1 MFEKYYRINQ
11 AGGLSIFIGPGDS
24 YVFNACL
31 LKLEGK
37 LLTIESKITDIY
49 GLTAVEKHFSSKS
62 AIAVNFNGKGIL
74 HKQVERMDNI
84 DRNNFSKV
92 LPNGNINDFYIQN
105 LVSNDYSFV
114 SLIRKNEADKWI
126 AEINKLGF
134 DVMMVSLGPFPV
146 KNVISQVN
154 IYGDEIVFNGHII
167 HRDENAEWINYNF
180 DTTALAGYP
189 LKIESEPINEKLLI
203 PYAAAFQL
211 ILSSKINAITADVEL
226 LANNLKSKIENNR
239 LKVNSF
245 AILCCFLL
253 FLLVNFGVLT
263 HLNSLNTQLASQLTS
278 SSQNEDEIDQLNNKV
293 KSGQKLLDDLGWDG
307 GINKTALLDQ
317 AAALLPQQITLH
329 EISINPVDQAA
340 NRVRKTITFSK
351 RIMRITGESQNILP
365 VNEWIA
371 RLKTKKWLRNIQLES
386 YKYQQEKNTG
396 EFIIL
401 INY

>member
-11 AGGLSIFIGPGDS
+11 AVGLNIIIGAGDS
-24 YVFNACL
+24 CVLDACM
-31 LKLEGK
+31 LKLEGR
-37 LLTIESKITDIY
+37 LLAIESKVTDMS
-49 GLTAVEKHFSSKS
+49 GLDAIQTHFPAKS
-62 AIAVNFNGKGIL
+62 ALALSFHGKGIL
-74 HKQVERMDNI
+74 HKKVEKMENI

-105 LVSNDYSFV
+105 FVSNDYSFV
-114 SLIRKNEADKWI
+114 SLIRKSEADKWI
-126 AEINKLGF
+126 AEISKLGF
-134 DVMMVSLGPFPV
+134 DVMMASLGPFSVQNIMP
-146 KNVISQVN
+146 QVN
-154 IYGDEIVFNGHII
+154 IYGDEIIFNGHII
-167 HRDENAEWINYNF
+167 HRDENNAWINYNF
-180 DTTALAGYP
+180 DNMALAGYP

-211 ILSSKINAITADVEL
+211 ILSSKIDATIADVEL
-226 LANNLKSKIENNR
+226 LANNLRSKLERKRI
-239 LKVNSF
+239 KVRSF

-253 FLLVNFGVLT
+253 LLLVNFGVLT
-263 HLNSLNTQLASQLTS
+263 QLNSLNTRLANQLTS
-278 SSQNEDEIDQLNNKV
+278 SSQNEDEINQLGNKV

-307 GINKTALLDQ
+307 GINKTALIDQ

-396 EFIIL
+396 EFVIL